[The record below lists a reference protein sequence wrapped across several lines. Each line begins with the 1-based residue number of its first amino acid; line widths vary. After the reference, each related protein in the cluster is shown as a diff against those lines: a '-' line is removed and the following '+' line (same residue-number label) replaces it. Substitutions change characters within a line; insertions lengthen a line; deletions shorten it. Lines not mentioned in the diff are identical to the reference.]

1 LYNTTLTT
9 KGENKMAKV
18 GDAVSLTIN
27 GTKFAI
33 PKDTEPNV
41 IEGGDTITETQQFG
55 DGTAD
60 AYVSRN
66 IARITGL
73 RIKVSDALD
82 ETFKSVRSMTDI
94 PIVLQCV
101 SKSYELTGCMVGE
114 VEVSATRR
122 ITNEF
127 EVHCTDGSGI
137 RKS

>member
-1 LYNTTLTT
+1 
-9 KGENKMAKV
+9 MSKV
-18 GDAVSLTIN
+18 GDAISLTIN
-27 GTKFAI
+27 GTKFPI

-41 IEGGDTITETQQFG
+41 IEGDTITETQQFG

>member
-1 LYNTTLTT
+1 MT
-9 KGENKMAKV
+9 KL
-18 GDAVSLTIN
+18 GDAISLTVN
-27 GTKFAI
+27 GTRYPI

-41 IEGGDTITETQQFG
+41 IDGGDTITETQQFG

-66 IARITGL
+66 IAKITGL
-73 RIKVSDALD
+73 KIKVPDAL
-82 ETFKSVRSMTDI
+82 EEAFKSARSMTDI

-114 VEVSATRR
+114 IEVSATKR

>member
-1 LYNTTLTT
+1 
-9 KGENKMAKV
+9 MAKV

-27 GTKFAI
+27 GTKFPI

-82 ETFKSVRSMTDI
+82 EAFKSVRSMTDI

>member
-1 LYNTTLTT
+1 
-9 KGENKMAKV
+9 MARI
-18 GDAVSLTIN
+18 GDAISLTIN

-33 PKDTEPNV
+33 PKDTEPQI

-66 IARITGL
+66 IAKITGL

-82 ETFKSVRSMTDI
+82 SVFKNVRSMTDI
-94 PIVLQCV
+94 PFVLQCV
-101 SKSYELTGCMVGE
+101 AKSYELTGCMVGD

-122 ITNEF
+122 VTNEF

>member
-1 LYNTTLTT
+1 
-9 KGENKMAKV
+9 MAKV
-18 GDAVSLTIN
+18 GDAISLTIN

-41 IEGGDTITETQQFG
+41 IEGGETITDTQQFG

-60 AYVSRN
+60 AYVSKN

-82 ETFKSVRSMTDI
+82 EAFKSVRSMTDV

-127 EVHCTDGSGI
+127 EVHCTDGCGI
-137 RKS
+137 RESYF

>member
-1 LYNTTLTT
+1 
-9 KGENKMAKV
+9 MAKV
-18 GDAVSLTIN
+18 GDAISLTIN

-41 IEGGDTITETQQFG
+41 IEGGETITDTQQFG

-60 AYVSRN
+60 AYVSKN

-82 ETFKSVRSMTDI
+82 EAFKSVRSMTDV

>member
-1 LYNTTLTT
+1 
-9 KGENKMAKV
+9 MAKV

-73 RIKVSDALD
+73 RINVSDALD
-82 ETFKSVRSMTDI
+82 EAFKSVRSMTDV

>member
-1 LYNTTLTT
+1 M
-9 KGENKMAKV
+9 GKV

-27 GTKFAI
+27 GTKFPI

-55 DGTAD
+55 DGSAD

-73 RIKVSDALD
+73 RIKVSDAFD
-82 ETFKSVRSMTDI
+82 EAFKSVRSMTDV

>member
-1 LYNTTLTT
+1 
-9 KGENKMAKV
+9 MAKV

-60 AYVSRN
+60 AYVSKN
-66 IARITGL
+66 IERITGL

-82 ETFKSVRSMTDI
+82 EAFKSVRSMTDV

>member
-1 LYNTTLTT
+1 
-9 KGENKMAKV
+9 MARI
-18 GDAVSLTIN
+18 GDAISLTIN

-33 PKDTEPNV
+33 PKDTEPQV
-41 IEGGDTITETQQFG
+41 IEGGDTITSTEQFG

-66 IARITGL
+66 IAKITGL

-82 ETFKSVRSMTDI
+82 SVFKNVRSMTDI
-94 PIVLQCV
+94 PFVLQCV
-101 SKSYELTGCMVGE
+101 AKSYELTGCMVGDI
-114 VEVSATRR
+114 EVSATRR

>member
-1 LYNTTLTT
+1 
-9 KGENKMAKV
+9 MARI

-27 GTKFAI
+27 GTKYAI

-41 IEGGDTITETQQFG
+41 IVGGETITETQQFG

-60 AYVSRN
+60 AYVAMN

-73 RIKVSDALD
+73 RVKVSDDNRQTFLD
-82 ETFKSVRSMTDI
+82 SKTKTDI

-101 SKSYELTGCMVGE
+101 AKSYELTGCLVGE
-114 VEVSATRR
+114 IEISATKS

-137 RKS
+137 RVS

>member
-1 LYNTTLTT
+1 
-9 KGENKMAKV
+9 MAKV
-18 GDAVSLTIN
+18 GDAISLTIN

-41 IEGGDTITETQQFG
+41 IEGGETITDTQQFG

-60 AYVSRN
+60 AYVSKN

-82 ETFKSVRSMTDI
+82 EAFKKVRSMTDV

-114 VEVSATRR
+114 VEVSATRG

>member
-1 LYNTTLTT
+1 
-9 KGENKMAKV
+9 MAKV
-18 GDAVSLTIN
+18 GDAISLTIN

-41 IEGGDTITETQQFG
+41 IEGGETITETQQFG

-60 AYVSRN
+60 AYTSMN

-82 ETFKSVRSMTDI
+82 EAFKSVRSMTDI

>member
-1 LYNTTLTT
+1 
-9 KGENKMAKV
+9 MAKV

-27 GTKFAI
+27 GVKFKI
-33 PKDTEPNV
+33 PKDTEPNI

-60 AYVSRN
+60 AYISRN

-73 RIKVSDALD
+73 KIKVD
-82 ETFKSVRSMTDI
+82 ETLEKSFKSVKAMTDI
-94 PIVLQCV
+94 PFVLQCV

-114 VEVSATRR
+114 TEISATRGV
-122 ITNEF
+122 TNEF

>member
-1 LYNTTLTT
+1 
-9 KGENKMAKV
+9 MAKV

-82 ETFKSVRSMTDI
+82 EAFKSVRSMADV

>member
-1 LYNTTLTT
+1 
-9 KGENKMAKV
+9 MSKV
-18 GDAVSLTIN
+18 GDAISLTLN

-73 RIKVSDALD
+73 RIKVDDKLD
-82 ETFKSVRSMTDI
+82 SAFKSVRSMTDI

-137 RKS
+137 RKT

>member
-1 LYNTTLTT
+1 
-9 KGENKMAKV
+9 MAKV
-18 GDAVSLTIN
+18 GDAISLTIN

-73 RIKVSDALD
+73 KIKVSDALD
-82 ETFKSVRSMTDI
+82 EAFKSVRSMTDV

-101 SKSYELTGCMVGE
+101 SKSYEMTGCMVGE

>member
-1 LYNTTLTT
+1 
-9 KGENKMAKV
+9 MSKV
-18 GDAVSLTIN
+18 GDAISLTLN

-73 RIKVSDALD
+73 RIKVDDKLD
-82 ETFKSVRSMTDI
+82 NAFKSVRSMTDI

-137 RKS
+137 RKT

>member
-1 LYNTTLTT
+1 MT
-9 KGENKMAKV
+9 KV
-18 GDAVSLTIN
+18 GDAISLTIN

-41 IEGGDTITETQQFG
+41 IEGGETITDTQQFG

-60 AYVSRN
+60 AYVSKN

-82 ETFKSVRSMTDI
+82 EAFKSVRSMTDV

>member
-1 LYNTTLTT
+1 
-9 KGENKMAKV
+9 MAKV
-18 GDAVSLTIN
+18 GDAISLTIN
-27 GTKFAI
+27 GTKFPI
-33 PKDTEPNV
+33 PKDTEPNI

-73 RIKVSDALD
+73 RIKVGDALD
-82 ETFKSVRSMTDI
+82 DVFKSVRSMTDI
-94 PIVLQCV
+94 PFVLQCV